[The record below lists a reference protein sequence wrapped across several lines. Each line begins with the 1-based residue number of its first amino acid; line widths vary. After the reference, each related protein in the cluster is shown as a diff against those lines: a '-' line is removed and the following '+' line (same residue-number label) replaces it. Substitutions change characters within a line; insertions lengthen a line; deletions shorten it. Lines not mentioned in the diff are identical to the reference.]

1 MMYMVFTEA
10 IAPHAVGRRQ
20 DVAAGD
26 QGAPAVNLQHNAELQ
41 GEEGYTLYK
50 ASLTDLHDVSAFLG
64 DLLYDSVPG
73 GELGAGGVAVVEDG
87 AGADPGEAAAVQLV
101 GGAGGGQQ

>member
-1 MMYMVFTEA
+1 MLN
-10 IAPHAVGRRQ
+10 
-20 DVAAGD
+20 D
-26 QGAPAVNLQHNAELQ
+26 
-41 GEEGYTLYK
+41 TLYK

>member
-1 MMYMVFTEA
+1 MN
-10 IAPHAVGRRQ
+10 
-20 DVAAGD
+20 D
-26 QGAPAVNLQHNAELQ
+26 
-41 GEEGYTLYK
+41 TLYK

-101 GGAGGGQQ
+101 GGAGGGQQQQEGQAGPDRGRQLHSTG